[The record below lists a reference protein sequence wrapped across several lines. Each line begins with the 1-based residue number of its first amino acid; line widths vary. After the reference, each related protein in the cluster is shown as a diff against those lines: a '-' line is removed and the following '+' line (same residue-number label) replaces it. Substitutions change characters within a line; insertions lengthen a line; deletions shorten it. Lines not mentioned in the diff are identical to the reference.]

1 MVMDLKQT
9 AATVKKDSRR
19 ENLRLCR
26 NAQKEMQRLLDYKGF
41 HAAWGLVT
49 CNKVNEPLVSTC
61 DILWF
66 CVDLWVRAAV
76 NNGRGKKWVLLFLG
90 GLLDTKW
97 LDRMATMNRKLNDWN
112 HPPKTRTMMYSSA
125 MHMCTHTCTDSTY
138 MIVYVLSP
146 PFSWGVSKGAFK
158 KCTQQFWPLR
168 YFFPMGKVIL
178 YLRPLLRQK
187 PCPGRFT
194 FSHRLSSR
202 NVAAIGH
209 KSRSCNFNWR
219 SHAA

>member
-1 MVMDLKQT
+1 MGLSD
-9 AATVKKDSRR
+9 
-19 ENLRLCR
+19 
-26 NAQKEMQRLLDYKGF
+26 MQQGQ
-41 HAAWGLVT
+41 WVT
-49 CNKVNEPLVSTC
+49 CIHLWYPV
-61 DILWF
+61 ILCWF
-66 CVDLWVRAAV
+66 VGSGLQWTTAV
-76 NNGRGKKWVLLFLG
+76 EKNGFLLFLG

-97 LDRMATMNRKLNDWN
+97 LERMATMNRTLNDWN

-138 MIVYVLSP
+138 MIVYVISP
-146 PFSWGVSKGAFK
+146 PFSWGVSKGRSKNVRNNFDP
-158 KCTQQFWPLR
+158 CVL
-168 YFFPMGKVIL
+168 FPDGEGYM